1 MGSAKWGVCVL
12 LTLLMAFQGVF
23 LDLAQAQAEA
33 EKEIIA
39 VVDFKNVS
47 GTKELDYLTK
57 AIPESIITYL
67 GKSGQIEIV
76 ERSRMQAALE
86 EMKLGM
92 TGIVDEQ
99 TAVEVGKAV
108 GANAI
113 MVGSFLKIED
123 QIMIN
128 ARLIDVQTSRIITG
142 AQRRGR
148 VGKEIF
154 DLMEQVAE
162 GMQAKLLEGRGETIK
177 IQPVPISRIP
187 GKRIRKPLYKK
198 WWFWAILAAGV
209 GGGIAATQGGDAA
222 SEEPIILDPPSY
234 PGE

>member
-1 MGSAKWGVCVL
+1 MGSAKWIVCVL
-12 LTLLMAFQGVF
+12 LTVLLGFQGMF
-23 LDLAQAQAEA
+23 LDLVQAEA
-33 EKEIIA
+33 GKEIIA

-47 GTKELDYLTK
+47 GTEELDYLTK

-67 GKSGQIEIV
+67 GKSGRIEIV
-76 ERSRMQAALE
+76 ERSRMKAALE

-113 MVGSFLKIED
+113 MVGSFVKIED

-128 ARLIDVQTSRIITG
+128 ARLIDVQTSRIIAG
-142 AQRRGR
+142 DQRRGR

-162 GMQAKLLEGRGETIK
+162 GMQAKLLEGRATIE
-177 IQPVPISRIP
+177 IQQIPISKVP
-187 GKRIRKPLYKK
+187 GKRISKPVYKK

-209 GGGIAATQGGDAA
+209 GGGIAATQGGGAA

>member
-1 MGSAKWGVCVL
+1 MGSAKGLVSVL
-12 LTLLMAFQGVF
+12 LTLLLVFQGIC
-23 LDLAQAQAEA
+23 LDPAQAQVR
-33 EKEIIA
+33 KEIIA
-39 VVDFKNVS
+39 VVDFKNAS
-47 GTKELDYLTK
+47 GTEELNYLTK

-67 GKSGQIEIV
+67 GKSGRIEIV

-113 MVGSFLKIED
+113 MVGSFVKIED

-128 ARLIDVQTSRIITG
+128 ARLIDVQTSRIIAG
-142 AQRRGR
+142 DQRRGK
-148 VGKEIF
+148 VGKGIF

-162 GMQAKLLEGRGETIK
+162 GMQAKLLGGREDTIE
-177 IQPVPISRIP
+177 IQPIPIS
-187 GKRIRKPLYKK
+187 KRPKEKIGKPLYKR
-198 WWFWAILAAGV
+198 WWFWTVLALGL
-209 GGGIAATQGGDAA
+209 GGGIAATQVGGPAPGEA
-222 SEEPIILDPPSY
+222 IIPDPPSY

>member
-1 MGSAKWGVCVL
+1 MCSTKWIVCLVL
-12 LTLLMAFQGVF
+12 TPLLAFQGAF
-23 LDLAQAQAEA
+23 LDLARAEA
-33 EKEIIA
+33 AKEIIA
-39 VVDFKNVS
+39 VVDFRNIS
-47 GTKELDYLTK
+47 DTKELDYLTK

-67 GKSGQIEIV
+67 GKSGRIEIV
-76 ERSRMQAALE
+76 ERSRMKAALE

-113 MVGSFLKIED
+113 MVGSFVKSED

-128 ARLIDVQTSRIITG
+128 ARLIDVQTSRIIAG
-142 AQRRGR
+142 DQRRGR
-148 VGKEIF
+148 VGTEIF

-162 GMQAKLLEGRGETIK
+162 GMQAKLLEGKEEKTIE
-177 IQPVPISRIP
+177 IQAIPISRIP
-187 GKRIRKPLYKK
+187 GKRISKPVYKK
-198 WWFWAILAAGV
+198 WWFWAILAAGL
-209 GGGIAATQGGDAA
+209 GGGIAAMQGGGAA
-222 SEEPIILDPPSY
+222 SEGAIILGPPSY